1 MCSSWTTPILTV
13 QSRHARVFKFNPGFG
28 NCETPSSDEPTTS
41 LSRHGMRHAHVIHCL
56 SIGTWALFE
65 FGGSWFVRGGPHER
79 KRHGKVESSVGLLV
93 EVLEYVRYLSS
104 EGPHIDYRN
113 TMSNVH
119 TAPPPKS
126 SMLHAP
132 ATHAGTMYFIAMFF
146 FLLHLQSMYVPTTP
160 RSNPMMTPTT
170 VAASS
175 RTMVTGGTGT
185 TYA

>member
-1 MCSSWTTPILTV
+1 ML
-13 QSRHARVFKFNPGFG
+13 
-28 NCETPSSDEPTTS
+28 
-41 LSRHGMRHAHVIHCL
+41 GM
-56 SIGTWALFE
+56 
-65 FGGSWFVRGGPHER
+65 
-79 KRHGKVESSVGLLV
+79 
-93 EVLEYVRYLSS
+93 SS

-119 TAPPPKS
+119 TAPPLKCYMHLLNS
-126 SMLHAP
+126 S